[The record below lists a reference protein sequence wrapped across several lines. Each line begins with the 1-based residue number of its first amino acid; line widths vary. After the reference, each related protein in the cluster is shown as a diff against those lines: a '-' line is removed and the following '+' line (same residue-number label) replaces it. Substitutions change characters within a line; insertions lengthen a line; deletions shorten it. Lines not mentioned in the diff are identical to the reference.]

1 MSFQANFVPFNYC
14 RAHAAHPFSSLLL
27 SLLLLRP
34 SLSPSPSLF
43 LSRSC
48 FTMQLLN
55 LRVCELAAMRMP
67 PVPVK
72 LWRSKLAPG
81 GIEHNESIE
90 RHFSRVGAQ
99 RQALT

>member
-1 MSFQANFVPFNYC
+1 
-14 RAHAAHPFSSLLL
+14 
-27 SLLLLRP
+27 
-34 SLSPSPSLF
+34 
-43 LSRSC
+43 
-48 FTMQLLN
+48 MQLLN
-55 LRVCELAAMRMP
+55 PRVCELAAMRMP